1 MIRRALAA
9 FAVLAAAPPAAPA
22 QDQALATV
30 DAVTPLSA
38 SGLGLLFSRR
48 DDRGRYVLMYSAAG
62 GPPAALPRVAPRAVP
77 FDADLGTGPGGR
89 PLAVYSRCTTDPPHE
104 ELATS
109 PPDYTRGRGC
119 RIVEYDIGRGRE
131 IEHRA
136 GGQGEMLPAVWR
148 DRIAFVRM
156 VRGRPRLYLRPRRGG
171 PARALPG
178 GPTRDPFD
186 HPTSLDLSGRRLAVA
201 WSFVGSMLAPGSHI
215 RLIDT
220 VARTTRIVDHYRGGG
235 LSSQSR
241 IAPSFEGDALYWAR
255 ACFGDPGGCEGRRV
269 GLLRRG
275 VRSGRTTR
283 APIDVDDRWQ
293 ARGRGQTWI
302 LRDSSAFG
310 VCRDPE
316 DAARGGTCTILRAQP
331 RYR

>member
-9 FAVLAAAPPAAPA
+9 LAVLAAAPSGASA
-22 QDQALATV
+22 QDRVLTTV

-38 SGLGLLFSRR
+38 SELGLLFSQR
-48 DDRGRYVLMYSAAG
+48 DAQGRYVLMYSDAG
-62 GPPAALPRVAPRAVP
+62 GPPAPLPGVESRSVP

-89 PLAVYSRCTTDPPHE
+89 PLAVYSRCAVDPPHD

-119 RIVEYDIGRGRE
+119 RIVEYDVLRRRE
-131 IEHRA
+131 TELRA

-156 VRGRPRLYLRPRRGG
+156 VRGRPRLYLRLRRGG
-171 PARALPG
+171 AARRLPD

-186 HPTSLDLSGRRLAVA
+186 HPTSLDLSGRKLAVA
-201 WSFVGSMLAPGSHI
+201 WSFAGSMLAPGSHI

-220 VARTTRIVDHYRGGG
+220 EARTTRIVDHYRGGG

-241 IAPSFEGDALYWAR
+241 IAPSFEGGALYWAR
-255 ACFGDPGGCEGRRV
+255 ACFGDPGGCEGRRI

-293 ARGRGQTWI
+293 TRGRGVTYI
-302 LRDSSAFG
+302 LRDAGAFG

-316 DAARGGTCTILRAQP
+316 DEARGGTCTILRADP